1 VTEKEALPV
10 PYPNTRPRLR
20 RLVGPPLRGSVAA
33 ALLVLALAGPTS
45 AQPTGAAEV
54 SGTVL
59 ALDGGE
65 LVLDVGAAQGL
76 ATGTTVELW
85 RPLEL
90 KHPVTGK
97 IVRDRFRIGTLELV
111 QVRPLMSLARAV
123 GEPLRPPQRG
133 DVVLLAGASPLPA
146 AAPSGGASSGAKP
159 PAEAPAGAQAG
170 DAKPAEGAGL
180 DADAAAVAKMFEEL
194 SGADLVTRIRRYE
207 DYVRT
212 TPNGRF
218 ARVLYEEALSL
229 RNLYALS
236 REPKGEATGGATPS
250 PTPDPDA
257 LSFTLPSEVLAESPL
272 SLALEL
278 VGSQGAVLH
287 VRTTGQPAY
296 ASFPMSARGDRY
308 FGVVLPAEQLVAPE
322 LELFIEATD
331 ALGHPH
337 AVLGSPAD
345 PLRLAVR
352 KIERPRAPDPV
363 EAEAS
368 VWADYADYNRMRGND
383 RVFQTEGSIGMRLG
397 DTGVRAVRTGFGV
410 YRGVGGGIAEL
421 DDLGLDG
428 REIGLTYGYLEGE
441 FAPSAK
447 FSVISRLAVGLLED
461 GVSGGAQ
468 GLIRIGSDRGTN
480 LVLGGEVLGGVGL
493 RSIVELNLA
502 AFERFPILFRAEVTD
517 QPAGVADTSEAAD
530 SSVARGE
537 TDVGLRGIVQGGF
550 RVTPDFA
557 LSLRGSFQGRNIKHA
572 GPGFGGGVSYTW

>member
-236 REPKGEATGGATPS
+236 RKPKGEATGGATPS

-530 SSVARGE
+530 PSLARGE